1 MARIR
6 SIKPEFFTSLTI
18 GSLSERARLA
28 FIGIWTFVDDYG
40 RAVDDARLVK
50 AAVFPLDDRITVKA
64 VAEVLD
70 GWAATRLVGG
80 TISSSPTGTST
91 RRSTAALRRSCLHR
105 RASLRRIVTETT
117 ARTRRGCSEDASRAR
132 YTIREQGAGSRE
144 RIREQQHTRARD
156 RPSSWIIRLL
166 LLLLRRS

>member
-50 AAVFPLDDRITVKA
+50 AAVFPLDDRARRRWTA
-64 VAEVLD
+64 GPLR
-70 GWAATRLVGG
+70 GWWEALFRRRQLERAPEDRPPHFVEAA
-80 TISSSPTGTST
+80 
-91 RRSTAALRRSCLHR
+91 STAG
-105 RASLRRIVTETT
+105 RAFDE
-117 ARTRRGCSEDASRAR
+117 
-132 YTIREQGAGSRE
+132 
-144 RIREQQHTRARD
+144 
-156 RPSSWIIRLL
+156 
-166 LLLLRRS
+166 